1 MKQDLGSLSFEEL
14 DAYKTE
20 LYREEQALRERKLA
34 VEAAMQAKLDEH
46 HAAQAAASPVLGDG
60 LVNTGDGPMT
70 RQEVLGRE
78 LQEFASAAVEGV
90 PAAADAGSEVQ
101 SWL

>member
-1 MKQDLGSLSFEEL
+1 MEPLDLDAASFDEL
-14 DAYKTE
+14 DAHKTE

-34 VEAAMQAKLDEH
+34 VEAAMQAKLATH
-46 HAAQAAASPVLGDG
+46 HEAQAAASPVLGDG

-90 PAAADAGSEVQ
+90 AAAADAGGEG
-101 SWL
+101 